1 MSHVPLSRATSL
13 NPSPHPTDN
22 LCLFISQNTSAKQFC
37 APVEIG
43 LKSHSLCSLAEQSAT
58 FCRVPRVEGLCE
70 VIAGLCSVP
79 FKPSLWS
86 ASPQLLRDYFK
97 APSILTRLWVSL
109 CGDDF
114 HDVVSNN
121 RISSANFTLS
131 FSHADAFCVPWVWYV
146 AQTINEKWSP
156 WCFVLGAAAF
166 NMPTGFTE
174 WSYSYK
180 GLCIRGLFQR
190 GKIQENKV
198 KDAILIW

>member
-43 LKSHSLCSLAEQSAT
+43 LKSHSLCSLSEQSAT

-121 RISSANFTLS
+121 RISSANFTLL
-131 FSHADAFCVPWVWYV
+131 FSHTDAFCVPWVWYV
-146 AQTINEKWSP
+146 AQTINEALDALCWGPQLSTCP
-156 WCFVLGAAAF
+156 QALR
-166 NMPTGFTE
+166 NE
-174 WSYSYK
+174 SSYSYK